1 MSEELLKSLNEKILD
16 EKFEKLQKNIE
27 QYCGDYGT
35 LESRLEETLW
45 LILDILKEL
54 KGGESNE

>member
-1 MSEELLKSLNEKILD
+1 MKDEKI
-16 EKFEKLQKNIE
+16 KQLQDNIE
-27 QYCGDYGT
+27 KYCGDYGT

-54 KGGESNE
+54 KGSDK

>member
-1 MSEELLKSLNEKILD
+1 MEDKLK
-16 EKFEKLQKNIE
+16 KLQENIE

-35 LESRLEETLW
+35 LENRLEETLW

-54 KGGESNE
+54 KGEDKE